1 MKIIITEE
9 QFKTLQESDNDFK
22 KTKSLLLS
30 MLEKDYSVDDIKKL
44 TGLGYDIIILCLKY
58 EKIIKEKGNCK
69 EIHDFLY
76 NYLWM
81 HTDLINKK
89 YFYDDGSKIYLDF
102 DTMSGSVDFDYINAE
117 GHRLFGYATFLW
129 GGECEW
135 PLDGEECTMGQK
147 KPLNYNEYYG
157 NIDYMEYYDEFKNIQ
172 SFDDIIKFFN
182 NHYFELIKDPIEYL
196 IEKYIIEYYD

>member
-30 MLEKDYSVDDIKKL
+30 MIEKDYSVDDIKKL
-44 TGLGYDIIILCLKY
+44 TGLGYDIIILCLKD

-76 NYLWM
+76 NYLWT

-102 DTMSGSVDFDYINAE
+102 DTMSGSVDFDYINTR
-117 GHRLFGYATFLW
+117 G
-129 GGECEW
+129 
-135 PLDGEECTMGQK
+135 
-147 KPLNYNEYYG
+147 
-157 NIDYMEYYDEFKNIQ
+157 
-172 SFDDIIKFFN
+172 S
-182 NHYFELIKDPIEYL
+182 
-196 IEKYIIEYYD
+196 